1 MDDLVAHVQET
12 EEWTVLSFSAI
23 AEEGQSFKLSGPYQN
38 EFFRRQEGDILQ
50 PSLIRRP
57 RLEKI
62 RRRMT
67 EYNFAAQYQQN
78 PQPLSGNIVK
88 RDWLKFYAPEERPDN
103 FDNILQS
110 WDTANKD
117 TELSNFSVCTTWGV
131 KGRIAYLLNVFRK
144 KLEFPDLKKA
154 VRNLAAN
161 HKATVV
167 LVEDKAS
174 GSSLI
179 QELRAEGF
187 SIVQAASALE
197 GDKITRLNAQT
208 AKIEGGFVLFPK
220 KADCLEV
227 YLSELLSFPSHKFS
241 DQVDSTVFALAW
253 IAANPKWAGTFI
265 KPSWL
270 HYYKSL
276 PKDQEGK
283 RVFMSWDTALR
294 DGGQGDWT
302 VCTVWRELSRLMLK

>member
-1 MDDLVAHVQET
+1 M
-12 EEWTVLSFSAI
+12 
-23 AEEGQSFKLSGPYQN
+23 
-38 EFFRRQEGDILQ
+38 
-50 PSLIRRP
+50 
-57 RLEKI
+57 
-62 RRRMT
+62 
-67 EYNFAAQYQQN
+67 
-78 PQPLSGNIVK
+78 
-88 RDWLKFYAPEERPDN
+88 
-103 FDNILQS
+103 
-110 WDTANKD
+110 
-117 TELSNFSVCTTWGV
+117 
-131 KGRIAYLLNVFRK
+131 
-144 KLEFPDLKKA
+144 
-154 VRNLAAN
+154 
-161 HKATVV
+161 

-187 SIVQAASALE
+187 SIVQAAPALE

-220 KADCLEV
+220 KADWLEI

-276 PKDQEGK
+276 PEDQERK
-283 RVFMSWDTALR
+283 RVFMSWDTALK

-302 VCTVWRELSRLMLK
+302 VCTVWMLRAGVYYLLHVERGIYEYPELRRTFIALVQKYDPYQILIEETATGKRSKTTATCSRAL